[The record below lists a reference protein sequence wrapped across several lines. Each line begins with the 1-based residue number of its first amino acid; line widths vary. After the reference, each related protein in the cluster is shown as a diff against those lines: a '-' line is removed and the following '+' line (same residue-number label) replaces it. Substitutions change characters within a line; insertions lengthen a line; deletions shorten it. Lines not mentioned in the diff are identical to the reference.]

1 MCVSEYSGIVRRRIN
16 RVPIFSDEACT
27 MINELDKAQLRHEMR
42 SLYKEVGMQGALEC
56 LYEILASGVILLE
69 VIKEEYEK
77 SKDA

>member
-1 MCVSEYSGIVRRRIN
+1 
-16 RVPIFSDEACT
+16 

-56 LYEILASGVILLE
+56 LYEILASGIILLE

-77 SKDA
+77 EKK